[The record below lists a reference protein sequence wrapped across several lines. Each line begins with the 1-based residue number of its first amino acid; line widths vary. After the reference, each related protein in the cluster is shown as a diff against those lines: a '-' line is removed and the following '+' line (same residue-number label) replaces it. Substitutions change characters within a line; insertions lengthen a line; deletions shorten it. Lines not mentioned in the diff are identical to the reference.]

1 MSRINAAP
9 LGAALLI
16 GFAGVAGAQ
25 TTGTQPPHGKVQ
37 TDRRGPGIEGRSG
50 WGRGFGRG
58 FGGSLAKDLNLTD
71 AQKAQVKTI
80 HEKYR
85 PRLEAIRSQLKPQ
98 VDNAR
103 ALRAKG
109 DTAGA
114 RAAFTKTRAD
124 ARERMLAIRQQEQA
138 ETRNILTPE
147 QRTKFDAAQAQRKKW
162 MEEHAKEG
170 RARGMYGRGA
180 RPQRG

>member
-1 MSRINAAP
+1 MSRISSAA

-25 TTGTQPPHGKVQ
+25 TTGTQPRAKTH
-37 TDRRGPGIEGRSG
+37 TRIEGRRGSG
-50 WGRGFGRG
+50 EGY
-58 FGGSLAKDLNLTD
+58 GGALAKDLNLTE

-85 PRLEAIRSQLKPQ
+85 PQLEAVRSQFKPE
-98 VDNAR
+98 VDKAR

-114 RAAFTKTRAD
+114 RAAFRKSSEEV
-124 ARERMLAIRQQEQA
+124 RERMLALRQQEQA
-138 ETRNILTPE
+138 EIREILTPE
-147 QRTKFDAAQAQRKKW
+147 QRTKVDAAQEQRKKR
-162 MEEHAKEG
+162 MEDNAKTG
-170 RARGMYGRGA
+170 RARGKYHRGT
-180 RPQRG
+180 

>member
-1 MSRINAAP
+1 MSRINAAA

-25 TTGTQPPHGKVQ
+25 TTGKQPLH
-37 TDRRGPGIEGRSG
+37 TDRRGAGIEGR
-50 WGRGFGRG
+50 RGFGRG
-58 FGGSLAKDLNLTD
+58 SDGRLAKDLNLTD
-71 AQKAQVKTI
+71 AQKAQIKTI

-85 PRLEAIRSQLKPQ
+85 PQLEAIRSQFKPQ

-114 RAAFTKTRAD
+114 RAAFQKSGAEV
-124 ARERMLAIRQQEQA
+124 RERMLTIRQQEQA
-138 ETRNILTPE
+138 EIRNILTAE
-147 QRTKFDAAQAQRKKW
+147 QRTKFDATQAQRKKW

-170 RARGMYGRGA
+170 RARGKYSRGA